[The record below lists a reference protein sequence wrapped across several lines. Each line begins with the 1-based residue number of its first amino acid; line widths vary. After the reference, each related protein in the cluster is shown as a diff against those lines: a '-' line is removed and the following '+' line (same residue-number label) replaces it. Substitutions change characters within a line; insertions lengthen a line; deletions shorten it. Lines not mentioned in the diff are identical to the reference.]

1 MRPGYFRPGYPMIA
15 SYPIPAAYNAIP
27 DTMLST
33 RDGLDELRLKARMHS
48 TTMAKIIDS
57 ERS

>member
-1 MRPGYFRPGYPMIA
+1 MIA

-57 ERS
+57 ERR